1 MCFELLSRMLE
12 NKPSFILEK
21 LTSFSF
27 SLNLELLIFYLFF
40 SSLLNKTR
48 RSLKDLLHVGGKL
61 IIIIKEGELILNS

>member
-12 NKPSFILEK
+12 NKPSFILDK
-21 LTSFSF
+21 LTSFFF
-27 SLNLELLIFYLFF
+27 SLNLELLIFYIFF
-40 SSLLNKTR
+40 PSLLNKTR